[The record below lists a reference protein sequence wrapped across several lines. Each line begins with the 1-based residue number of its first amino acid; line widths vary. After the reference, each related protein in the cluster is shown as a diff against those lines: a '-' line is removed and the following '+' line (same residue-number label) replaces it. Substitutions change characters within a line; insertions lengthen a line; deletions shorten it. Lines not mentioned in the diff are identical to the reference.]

1 MSAIA
6 AAASAIAAFA
16 SVFASAWIAALTR
29 RILQIQIVPSVSID
43 FDHKVGSD
51 RQRTA
56 TIVNE
61 SACDLYDL
69 SVSVCI
75 ATDFEEVNGGVRP
88 TVHKLVERYDL
99 QRWII
104 PKVLRGRFKCGAK
117 VQVDSDSWFTH
128 AREVLSL
135 PNLTAAER
143 TARGL
148 VEIDISCRRTAD
160 NRRFDSKYTYIV
172 QRSNGKL
179 FALPF
184 DRSNP
189 ADIDKRIILK
199 PIDE

>member
-6 AAASAIAAFA
+6 AAASAIAAVA
-16 SVFASAWIAALTR
+16 SVLASAWLAALTR
-29 RILQIQIVPSVSID
+29 RMLQIQIVPSISID
-43 FDHKVGSD
+43 FDHEVGSE
-51 RQRTA
+51 RQRVA

-69 SVSVCI
+69 SVRVRI
-75 ATDFEEVNGGVRP
+75 AADFEEVNGGVRP
-88 TVHKLVERYDL
+88 TVYKLVERYDL

-104 PKVLRGRFKCGAK
+104 PKVLRRRFKCGAK
-117 VQVDSDSWFTH
+117 AQVDSDSWFTH

-135 PNLTAAER
+135 PNLKAAER

-160 NRRFDSKYTYIV
+160 NRRFDSKYAYIV
-172 QRSNGKL
+172 QRSKGKL
-179 FALPF
+179 FALPC

-189 ADIDKRIILK
+189 ADVDKCLILK